1 MRPAR
6 NGRLLLS
13 PGKVPWRKRGS
24 AGSLART
31 ATNRRAEGVD
41 SRSKTSNAN
50 AITRVSSNFFRD
62 IVETGYSTNER
73 LGNERRRGNETSW
86 KEMEQKES
94 LKHHGAT
101 VMNRDY
107 AVKLSTELISPCD
120 F

>member
-1 MRPAR
+1 MRLAR

-73 LGNERRRGNETSW
+73 LGNERQRKRNQLERNGTEGKFETSRGNRD
-86 KEMEQKES
+86 ES
-94 LKHHGAT
+94 RLRSQTLHRVDIT
-101 VMNRDY
+101 V
-107 AVKLSTELISPCD
+107 
-120 F
+120 